1 VKRKLSTFSRIFRA
15 GDKKLQKKAEECL
28 LQLSKNLQSASA
40 KLHVAAELWEE
51 RDFEKVE
58 ELKDEIIELER
69 ESDKIKDKL
78 VDNIYSKGAYLPQQ
92 TEERFNLVMHMD
104 AVLDAAEEAV
114 RILALS
120 HPERPPEEV
129 EELAEK
135 CWICTDTL
143 QDAIKYL
150 FKDFEKAF
158 DLSRKV
164 DKVREEARDIKFKF
178 FDKLFNEYD
187 YTAKEILQ
195 FRIISE
201 RMSWVAIKAEITGDF
216 IRALAVRYS

>member
-1 VKRKLSTFSRIFRA
+1 VSTFSRIFGS
-15 GDKKLQKKAEECL
+15 GDKKLQKQADECL

-40 KLHVAAELWEE
+40 KLHVAAELWED
-51 RDFEKVE
+51 RDFEKLE

-69 ESDKIKDKL
+69 KSDKIKDKL
-78 VDNIYSKGAYLPQQ
+78 VDNIYSKRAYLPQQ
-92 TEERFNLVMHMD
+92 TEERFQLVMHMD

-120 HPERPPEEV
+120 HPERPPEEID
-129 EELAEK
+129 ELTEK
-135 CWICTDTL
+135 CWNCTDYL

-150 FKDFEKAF
+150 FKDFEKAAE
-158 DLSRKV
+158 LSRKV
-164 DKVREEARDIKFKF
+164 DETREEARDIKFRL

-187 YTAKEILQ
+187 YKAKEILQ

-201 RMSWVAIKAEITGDF
+201 RISQVAIKAEIAGDF
-216 IRALAVRYS
+216 IRTLAVRYS

>member
-1 VKRKLSTFSRIFRA
+1 MSTFSRIFRA
-15 GDKKLQKKAEECL
+15 GDKKLQKQADECL
-28 LQLSKNLQSASA
+28 IQLSKNLQSASA

-51 RDFEKVE
+51 REFEKLE

-69 ESDKIKDKL
+69 KSDKIKNKL

-92 TEERFNLVMHMD
+92 TEERFNLVMCMD

-120 HPERPPEEV
+120 HPEKPPKEIH
-129 EELAEK
+129 ELAEK
-135 CWICTDTL
+135 CWICTDVL

-158 DLSRKV
+158 ELSRKV
-164 DKVREEARDIKFKF
+164 DSIREEARDIKFKI

-195 FRIISE
+195 FRFISE
-201 RMSWVAIKAEITGDF
+201 RIALVAIKAEIVGDF
-216 IRALAVRYS
+216 IRTLAVRYS